1 MVLHVV
7 HLVESLHGSD
17 DLSTGHLLVEGEDEA
32 VGARAVVERHRERV
46 ELRIEPVGL
55 RAEGETPRHAE
66 LRRRCEERGGG
77 GGGGGG
83 GDMREG

>member
-66 LRRRCEERGGG
+66 LRRRCEEG

-83 GDMREG
+83 GDMKEG